1 MTRRLLIFPAL
12 FLCISLCPL
21 TLPKL
26 SASPQ
31 EAPQDTAAIERGRKQ
46 FQQSCGFCHGADA
59 TGARGPDLVRS
70 PLVAHDVKGNLIG
83 EVVHQGRPDKGMP
96 PMTLT
101 DAQISDVVAFLHERG
116 ADALRSAEVP
126 KVYPVEK
133 LLTGNADAGKA
144 YFQGKGGCANCHSAT
159 GDLAG
164 IARKFSPIELQAH
177 MLYPDGKK
185 TSAVVT
191 LPTGEQV
198 KGVVV
203 HADEFQIG
211 LRDSSGWY
219 RSFRREQV
227 KVEITDPL
235 AAHRDLLDKITQAE
249 VHDLFA
255 YLQTLK

>member
-1 MTRRLLIFPAL
+1 M
-12 FLCISLCPL
+12 
-21 TLPKL
+21 
-26 SASPQ
+26 
-31 EAPQDTAAIERGRKQ
+31 
-46 FQQSCGFCHGADA
+46 
-59 TGARGPDLVRS
+59 
-70 PLVAHDVKGNLIG
+70 VAHDVKGNLIG